1 MFCWDGPVL
10 VVPPFLVYGDGGRR
24 VPCDDVTGEGD
35 YRADGRGPVCI
46 REGEF
51 LNSPEDSYVARR
63 LLDGDEEGCPLL
75 LR

>member
-1 MFCWDGPVL
+1 MFCWDGLVL
-10 VVPPFLVYGDGGRR
+10 VVPQFIVYGNGGRR
-24 VPCDDVTGEGD
+24 VPCDDVAGEVN
-35 YRADGRGPVCI
+35 YTAVERGPVCI

-75 LR
+75 LQ